1 MSDANAE
8 LIRQLERLRDE
19 YAKGLPRRR
28 EVDAA
33 LNALYLQIAEWLQPV
48 VDAKHLQIVFRPGEL
63 PESPR
68 WEPPDMELRFGR
80 QMVRFSACR
89 WAHAGDAMSVYVSG
103 PADDAKLLQVGGGGV
118 PLRWYVI
125 SDDETDLRSLTQG
138 TLEAILIDVLGL
150 RK

>member
-8 LIRQLERLRDE
+8 LIRHLERLRDE

-33 LNALYLQIAEWLQPV
+33 LNALYLQISEWLQPV
-48 VDAKHLQIVFRPGEL
+48 VDARHLQIVFQPGEL

-80 QMVRFSACR
+80 QVVRFSACAR
-89 WAHAGDAMSVYVSG
+89 ADAEHALSVYVSG
-103 PADDAKLLQVGGGGV
+103 PAADAELLQV
-118 PLRWYVI
+118 
-125 SDDETDLRSLTQG
+125 DDGWHASGPSLLTRDM
-138 TLEAILIDVLGL
+138 LEAILIDVLGL
-150 RK
+150 RE

>member
-8 LIRQLERLRDE
+8 LIRHLERLRDE

-80 QMVRFSACR
+80 QVVRFLPRR
-89 WAHAGDAMSVYVSG
+89 WDPAEHALSVYVSG
-103 PADDAKLLQVGGGGV
+103 SAADAELLQVDDGWNV
-118 PLRWYVI
+118 L
-125 SDDETDLRSLTQG
+125 SDDESGPWSLTQG
-138 TLEAILIDVLGL
+138 ALETILIDVLGL
-150 RK
+150 RQ